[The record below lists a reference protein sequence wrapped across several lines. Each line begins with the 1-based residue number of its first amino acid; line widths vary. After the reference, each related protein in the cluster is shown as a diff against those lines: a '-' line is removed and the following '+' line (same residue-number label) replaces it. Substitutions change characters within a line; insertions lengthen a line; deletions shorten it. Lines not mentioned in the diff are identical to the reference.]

1 MDLLNIPHGLIL
13 TLTMCSGFVGI
24 YQITLVILLLLMV
37 ANNEDDAMELGLMAL
52 VIISI
57 MLIYIIIYKY
67 YYKQWNEM
75 LITMQ
80 KKHKEVKSE

>member
-24 YQITLVILLLLMV
+24 YQITLVILLLLMM
-37 ANNEDDAMELGLMAL
+37 ANDEDDAMELGLMVL

-57 MLIYIIIYKY
+57 SNY
-67 YYKQWNEM
+67 YQLQVFLQAMEWNANNNA
-75 LITMQ
+75 
-80 KKHKEVKSE
+80 KKKT

>member
-1 MDLLNIPHGLIL
+1 
-13 TLTMCSGFVGI
+13 
-24 YQITLVILLLLMV
+24 MV
-37 ANNEDDAMELGLMAL
+37 ANNEDDAMELGLMVL

-80 KKHKEVKSE
+80 KKKNKEVKSE